1 MGNAS
6 ITNNTERRKAYIHP
20 NTAIITLNVNGL
32 EILIERN
39 FQLGFKTQDKE
50 KPKSTQLP

>member
-6 ITNNTERRKAYIHP
+6 ITNNTERKKVYIHP

-32 EILIERN
+32 EILKRN
-39 FQLGFKTQDKE
+39 FQLGFKTQDKA
-50 KPKSTQLP
+50 KPKTTQLP